1 MTEERLN
8 AVESRMAHLENYLN
22 QLNDIVLENG
32 HLLKAIKKEQSV
44 LKEQINDVSSHLPS
58 PEAVKPPHY

>member
-1 MTEERLN
+1 MIEERLN

-32 HLLKAIKKEQSV
+32 HLLKAIKKEQSA
-44 LKEQINDVSSHLPS
+44 LKEQISDVSSHLPG